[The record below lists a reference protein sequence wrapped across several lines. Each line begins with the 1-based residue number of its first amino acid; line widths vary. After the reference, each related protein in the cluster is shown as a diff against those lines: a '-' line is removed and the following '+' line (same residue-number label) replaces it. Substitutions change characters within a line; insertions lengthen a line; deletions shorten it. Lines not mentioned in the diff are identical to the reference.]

1 MDKKQI
7 IEDYLQGRHPM
18 EQHSWE
24 LPSAQ
29 ELERDEALF
38 ESLVPQKKA
47 PKRIRLWPLAV
58 AACVAGFVAI
68 FLAPPRE
75 ANVEPEKQPVVAEQ
89 KEKQEETIASSQEPR
104 VESQQPIASSQEPRV
119 ESQQPIAS
127 SQEPRVEKQQTTVK
141 AEQLTASSQQPR
153 VESQRP
159 TANSQQP
166 KLKSQQPIE
175 EPMLAEAE
183 INSSHLGEVG
193 RGAHPEMEDPLL
205 AVAAQIQDIRSRG
218 ERLGRE
224 IAQLTDNKIKYQ

>member
-119 ESQQPIAS
+119 E
-127 SQEPRVEKQQTTVK
+127 KQQTTVK

-159 TANSQQP
+159 KANSQQP

>member
-1 MDKKQI
+1 MIDKELIHQAA
-7 IEDYLQGRHPM
+7 EDIDIFQADLTEEYDRLM
-18 EQHSWE
+18 E
-24 LPSAQ
+24 A
-29 ELERDEALF
+29 R
-38 ESLVPQKKA
+38 KK
-47 PKRIRLWPLAV
+47 PRRRLRLWPLAA
-58 AACVAGFVAI
+58 AACVAGIIVI
-68 FLAPPRE
+68 FLAPPRMAE
-75 ANVEPEKQPVVAEQ
+75 EQPPLAL
-89 KEKQEETIASSQEPR
+89 EE
-104 VESQQPIASSQEPRV
+104 PIASSQEPRV

-159 TANSQQP
+159 KAKSQRP
-166 KLKSQQPIE
+166 KAKSQQPIA
-175 EPMLAEAE
+175 EPMLTEAE
-183 INSSHLGEVG
+183 IE

>member
-89 KEKQEETIASSQEPR
+89 KEKQEEI
-104 VESQQPIASSQEPRV
+104 IASSQEPRV

-193 RGAHPEMEDPLL
+193 RGAHPEMEDPFL
-205 AVAAQIQDIRSRG
+205 AIAQQMQDIRSLG
-218 ERLGRE
+218 EQVCQE
-224 IAQLTDNKIKYQ
+224 VDQLMDNQVNLQ

>member
-89 KEKQEETIASSQEPR
+89 KEKKEETIASSQEPR
-104 VESQQPIASSQEPRV
+104 VESQKTIASSQEPKPTSRR
-119 ESQQPIAS
+119 P
-127 SQEPRVEKQQTTVK
+127 K
-141 AEQLTASSQQPR
+141 AK
-153 VESQRP
+153 SQRP
-159 TANSQQP
+159 RA
-166 KLKSQQPIE
+166 KSQQPIE

-193 RGAHPEMEDPLL
+193 RGALPEMKDPFL
-205 AVAAQIQDIRSRG
+205 AIAQQMQDIRSQG
-218 ERLGRE
+218 EQVCQE
-224 IAQLTDNKIKYQ
+224 VDQLMDNQVNLQ

>member
-119 ESQQPIAS
+119 E
-127 SQEPRVEKQQTTVK
+127 KQQTTVK

-159 TANSQQP
+159 TTNSQQP

-193 RGAHPEMEDPLL
+193 RGAHPEMKDPFL
-205 AVAAQIQDIRSRG
+205 AIAQQMQDIRSRG
-218 ERLGRE
+218 EQVRQE
-224 IAQLTDNKIKYQ
+224 VAQLIDSKDNLQ

>member
-119 ESQQPIAS
+119 E
-127 SQEPRVEKQQTTVK
+127 KQQTTVK

-183 INSSHLGEVG
+183 INASHLGEVG
-193 RGAHPEMEDPLL
+193 RGALPEMKDPFL
-205 AVAAQIQDIRSRG
+205 AIAQQIQDIRSLG
-218 ERLGRE
+218 EQVCQE
-224 IAQLTDNKIKYQ
+224 VDQLMDNQVNLQ

>member
-89 KEKQEETIASSQEPR
+89 KEKQEEI
-104 VESQQPIASSQEPRV
+104 IASSQEPRV

-141 AEQLTASSQQPR
+141 AE
-153 VESQRP
+153 
-159 TANSQQP
+159 
-166 KLKSQQPIE
+166 
-175 EPMLAEAE
+175 
-183 INSSHLGEVG
+183 GEVG

-224 IAQLTDNKIKYQ
+224 IAQLTDNQIKYQ

>member
-104 VESQQPIASSQEPRV
+104 VESQQESRNNRQLSRLSS
-119 ESQQPIAS
+119 
-127 SQEPRVEKQQTTVK
+127 
-141 AEQLTASSQQPR
+141 
-153 VESQRP
+153 
-159 TANSQQP
+159 
-166 KLKSQQPIE
+166 
-175 EPMLAEAE
+175 
-183 INSSHLGEVG
+183 
-193 RGAHPEMEDPLL
+193 
-205 AVAAQIQDIRSRG
+205 
-218 ERLGRE
+218 
-224 IAQLTDNKIKYQ
+224 

>member
-119 ESQQPIAS
+119 E
-127 SQEPRVEKQQTTVK
+127 KQQTTVK

-159 TANSQQP
+159 TAKSQQP
-166 KLKSQQPIE
+166 KLKSQQPTE

-193 RGAHPEMEDPLL
+193 RGALPEMKDPFL
-205 AVAAQIQDIRSRG
+205 AIAQQIQDIRSLG
-218 ERLGRE
+218 EQVCQE
-224 IAQLTDNKIKYQ
+224 VDQLMDNQVNLQ

>member
-119 ESQQPIAS
+119 E
-127 SQEPRVEKQQTTVK
+127 KQQTTVK

-193 RGAHPEMEDPLL
+193 RGALPEMKDPFL
-205 AVAAQIQDIRSRG
+205 AIAQQIQDIRSLG
-218 ERLGRE
+218 EQVCQKVD
-224 IAQLTDNKIKYQ
+224 QLMDNQVNLQ

>member
-89 KEKQEETIASSQEPR
+89 KEKQEETIASSQDPR
-104 VESQQPIASSQEPRV
+104 VESQQPIAN
-119 ESQQPIAS
+119 

-183 INSSHLGEVG
+183 INASHLGEVG
-193 RGAHPEMEDPLL
+193 RGALPEMKDPFL
-205 AVAAQIQDIRSRG
+205 AIAQQMQDIRSLG
-218 ERLGRE
+218 EQVCQE
-224 IAQLTDNKIKYQ
+224 VDQLMDNQVNLQ

>member
-47 PKRIRLWPLAV
+47 LKRIRLWPLAV

-68 FLAPPRE
+68 FLAPPRK

-89 KEKQEETIASSQEPR
+89 KEKQEET
-104 VESQQPIASSQEPRV
+104 IASSQEPRV

-183 INSSHLGEVG
+183 INASHLGEVG

-224 IAQLTDNKIKYQ
+224 IAQLTDNQIKYQ

>member
-7 IEDYLQGRHPM
+7 IEDYLQGHHPM

-119 ESQQPIAS
+119 ESQ
-127 SQEPRVEKQQTTVK
+127 
-141 AEQLTASSQQPR
+141 
-153 VESQRP
+153 RP

-183 INSSHLGEVG
+183 INASHLGEDG
-193 RGAHPEMEDPLL
+193 RGAKPILPEMKDPFL
-205 AVAAQIQDIRSRG
+205 AIAQQMQDIRSRG
-218 ERLGRE
+218 EQVRQE
-224 IAQLTDNKIKYQ
+224 VAQLIDSKDNLQ